1 MWPAVSTYYSDVGI
15 VTPPKNTNSEVK
27 QPEMQHYRGKSWWK
41 LDNLGQEDTELAQGC
56 PEVLV

>member
-1 MWPAVSTYYSDVGI
+1 MSTYYAEVGI
-15 VTPPKNTNSEVK
+15 VTPPKKVK
-27 QPEMQHYRGKSWWK
+27 RLNGAKKQYYRGKSAAK